1 MTSTSAHA
9 NQSPVPAQSLRDRYP
24 PGTSVPAVDGA
35 GMREML
41 QGAYAWLAKNHES
54 VNALNVFPVPDGD
67 TGTNML
73 LTLQSSIEE
82 MANTPSDHLG
92 KVMHAVAHGALMGA
106 RGNSGVILSQILRG
120 MARSLETANACDVRQ
135 LARALRLASDTAYK
149 GVVKPVEGTILTVV
163 RLCADAA
170 ENAAH
175 LDDDLRFFL
184 RRLVHAADD
193 AVQKTPSMLPVLA
206 QAGVVDAGGKGLY
219 FVLDGMSRALH
230 GEQIGDSDVASGTF
244 AGHAEALDGEYGFD
258 IQFIIQGSDL
268 DVEDVR
274 RTITAM
280 GDSVLVVG
288 DERTVKVHLHSP
300 EPGHA
305 LNYGARVG
313 RLSRIIVENM
323 DAQYAEFVHGEG
335 PGDGPAAGHGSEL
348 PGAAPLAHIAT
359 VAVVSGSGL
368 QQVFASL
375 GCAQIV
381 TGGQTMNPSTQELLA
396 AIEAAPTPDVI
407 VLPNNS
413 NILLAAQQA
422 QTLSKKQVRIVPSKT
437 IPQGISA
444 LIAFN
449 PLADLE
455 TNVKTMTA
463 GLRHTQ
469 TGEVTIAV
477 RAAAFDGIQ
486 VAVGDVIGLLNDEL
500 TARGGDADSVVR
512 TLLQQMHIEEHEII
526 TIYYGQPVDAAAAD
540 DMVASLRTDYPN
552 QEFELVAGGQPHYH
566 YILSAE

>member
-1 MTSTSAHA
+1 MTSTTSHA
-9 NQSPVPAQSLRDRYP
+9 KQGPGPEQPLRERYP
-24 PGTSVPAVDGA
+24 PGTSVPVVDGA

-41 QGAYAWLAKNHES
+41 QGAYVWLGRNHES

-73 LTLQSSIEE
+73 LTLRSSVEE
-82 MANTPSDHLG
+82 MTAAPANHLG
-92 KVMHAVAHGALMGA
+92 KVLQTAAHGALMGA

-120 MARSLETANACDVRQ
+120 LARSLESTSTCDVGQ

-149 GVVKPVEGTILTVV
+149 GVVKPVEGTILTVI

-170 ENAAH
+170 ESAAH
-175 LDDDLRFFL
+175 LDNDLRFFL

-219 FVLDGMSRALH
+219 YVLEGMSRVLH
-230 GEQIGDSDVASGTF
+230 GEQLDTSDAVSGSF

-258 IQFIIQGSDL
+258 IQFIIEGTNLEVD
-268 DVEDVR
+268 DIR

-288 DERTVKVHLHSP
+288 DERAVKVHLHAP

-305 LNYGARVG
+305 LNYGAQVG

-323 DAQYAEFVHGEG
+323 DAQFAEFVHGEG
-335 PGDGPAAGHGSEL
+335 PGDGPAAGHNNEGPL
-348 PGAAPLAHIAT
+348 LTPTAAIAT
-359 VAVVSGSGL
+359 VAVVPGTGL
-368 QQVFASL
+368 QEVFASL

-381 TGGQTMNPSTQELLA
+381 AGGQTMNPSTQELLD
-396 AIEAAPTPDVI
+396 AIAAAPAPAVI

-413 NILLAAQQA
+413 NILLVAEQA
-422 QTLSKKQVRIVPSKT
+422 QALSAKPVRVVPSKT

-449 PLADLE
+449 PHANLE
-455 TNVKTMTA
+455 TNVRTMTA
-463 GLRHTQ
+463 GMRRTQ
-469 TGEVTIAV
+469 TGEVTVAV
-477 RAAAFDGIQ
+477 RTAAFDGIQ
-486 VAVGDVIGLLNDEL
+486 VQVGDVIGLLNDTL
-500 TARGGDADSVVR
+500 TARGHDAESVVR
-512 TLLQQMHIEEHEII
+512 TLLQQMHVEEHEII
-526 TIYYGQPVDAAAAD
+526 TIYYGQPVAAAA
-540 DMVASLRTDYPN
+540 AEALIGSLRTDFPA

>member
-1 MTSTSAHA
+1 MSTTPHGK
-9 NQSPVPAQSLRDRYP
+9 QSPVPEQPLRERFP
-24 PGTSVPAVDGA
+24 PGASVPIINGA
-35 GMREML
+35 DLREML
-41 QGAYAWLAKNHES
+41 QGAYAWLGHHHES

-82 MANTPSDHLG
+82 MAHAPSDHVGRVL
-92 KVMHAVAHGALMGA
+92 HAAAHGALMGA

-120 MARSLETANACDVRQ
+120 LARSLEAASTCDADQ
-135 LARALRLASDTAYK
+135 MARALRSAADTAYK
-149 GVVKPVEGTILTVV
+149 GVVKPVEGTILTVI

-175 LDDDLRFFL
+175 LDNDLRFFL

-193 AVQKTPSMLPVLA
+193 AVQKTPSLLPVLA

-219 FVLDGMSRALH
+219 FILDGMSRVLH
-230 GEQIGDSDVASGTF
+230 GELVDTTVVNSGAF
-244 AGHAEALDGEYGFD
+244 AGHAEALGGEYGFD
-258 IQFIIQGSDL
+258 IQFIIEGADL
-268 DVEDVR
+268 DVAEIR
-274 RTITAM
+274 HTITGM

-288 DERTVKVHLHSP
+288 DERAVKVHLHAP

-305 LNYGARVG
+305 LNYGARTG
-313 RLSRIIVENM
+313 RLSHIIIENM
-323 DAQYAEFVHGEG
+323 DAQFAEFVHGEG
-335 PGDGPAAGHGSEL
+335 TGDGPAAGHNAEL
-348 PGAAPLAHIAT
+348 PDTTPTASIAT
-359 VAVVSGSGL
+359 VAVVSGNGL

-396 AIEAAPTPDVI
+396 AIEAAPAPSVI

-413 NILLAAQQA
+413 NILLTAQQA
-422 QTLSKKQVRIVPSKT
+422 QTLSPKQVRIVPSKT

-455 TNVKTMTA
+455 TNVRTMTA
-463 GLRHTQ
+463 GLPRTQ
-469 TGEVTIAV
+469 TGEVTVAV
-477 RAAAFDGIQ
+477 RAATFDGIQ
-486 VAVGDVIGLLNDEL
+486 VQVGDVIGLLNDTL
-500 TARGGDADSVVR
+500 TARGHDAEGVVR
-512 TLLQQMHIEEHEII
+512 TLLQQMHVEEHEII
-526 TIYYGQPVDAAAAD
+526 TIFYGQSVSAAAAE
-540 DMVASLRTDYPN
+540 ALIAGLRAAYPG

>member
-1 MTSTSAHA
+1 MTSTTSQAKH
-9 NQSPVPAQSLRDRYP
+9 SPVTQQPLRERYP
-24 PGTSVPAVDGA
+24 PGASVPAIDGA

-41 QGAYAWLAKNHES
+41 QGAYAWLGRNHES

-82 MANTPSDHLG
+82 MASAPSDHLG
-92 KVMHAVAHGALMGA
+92 KVMQAAAHGALMGA

-120 MARSLETANACDVRQ
+120 LARSLETAGTCDVGQ
-135 LARALRLASDTAYK
+135 MARALHVASETAYK
-149 GVVKPVEGTILTVV
+149 GVVKPVEGTILTVI

-206 QAGVVDAGGKGLY
+206 QAGVVDAGGRGLY
-219 FVLDGMSRALH
+219 FVLDGMSRVLH
-230 GEQIGDSDVASGTF
+230 GEQLEASATASGAF
-244 AGHAEALDGEYGFD
+244 AGHAEALEGEYGFD
-258 IQFIIQGSDL
+258 IQFIIEGRNL
-268 DVEDVR
+268 EVEEIR
-274 RTITAM
+274 RTITDM

-288 DERTVKVHLHSP
+288 DERAIKVHLHAP

-313 RLSRIIVENM
+313 RLSRIIIENM
-323 DAQYAEFVHGEG
+323 DAQFAEFVHGEG
-335 PGDGPAAGHGSEL
+335 SGDGPAAGHS
-348 PGAAPLAHIAT
+348 GAPSAVMPAATIAT

-375 GCAQIV
+375 GCTQIV

-396 AIEAAPTPDVI
+396 AIDATPAADVI

-422 QTLSKKQVRIVPSKT
+422 QALSQKRVRIVPSKT

-449 PLADLE
+449 PTADLE
-455 TNVKTMTA
+455 TNVRSMTT

-469 TGEVTIAV
+469 TGEVTVAV
-477 RAAAFDGIQ
+477 RAAAFDGFQ
-486 VAVGDVIGLLNDEL
+486 VEVGDVIGLLNDTL
-500 TARGGDADSVVR
+500 TARGSDADSVVR
-512 TLLQQMHIEEHEII
+512 TLLQQMRVEEHEII
-526 TIYYGQPVDAAAAD
+526 TIYYGQPVTAAAAQAMID
-540 DMVASLRTDYPN
+540 RLRADYPA

>member
-1 MTSTSAHA
+1 MISTTSHA
-9 NQSPVPAQSLRDRYP
+9 NQSPASAQSLRDQYP
-24 PGTSVPAVDGA
+24 PGTSVPAVDGR

-41 QGAYAWLAKNHES
+41 HGAYVWLAKNHEA

-82 MANTPSDHLG
+82 MGSAPSDHLG
-92 KVMHAVAHGALMGA
+92 KVMHAAAHGALMGA

-120 MARSLETANACDVRQ
+120 MARSLESANTCDVGQ
-135 LARALRLASDTAYK
+135 LARALRVASDTAYK

-175 LDDDLRFFL
+175 LDNDLRFFL

-206 QAGVVDAGGKGLY
+206 QAGVVDAGGKGLF
-219 FVLDGMSRALH
+219 FVLEGMSRALH
-230 GEQIGDSDVASGTF
+230 GEQLGETTAASGAF
-244 AGHAEALDGEYGFD
+244 AGHAEALEGEYGFD
-258 IQFIIQGSDL
+258 IQFIIEGAELNVD
-268 DVEDVR
+268 EIR
-274 RTITAM
+274 RTITDM

-288 DERTVKVHLHSP
+288 DERAVKVHLHAP

-305 LNYGARVG
+305 LNYGSRMG

-323 DAQYAEFVHGEG
+323 DAQYAAFVHGEG
-335 PGDGPAAGHGSEL
+335 PGDGPAATRTGEV
-348 PGAAPLAHIAT
+348 PLVVPAVHIAT

-368 QQVFASL
+368 QQVFSSL
-375 GCAQIV
+375 GCTQIV

-396 AIEAAPTPDVI
+396 AIDAAPAAEVI

-422 QTLSKKQVRIVPSKT
+422 QALSQKRVRIVPSKT

-449 PLADLE
+449 PLADLDA
-455 TNVKTMTA
+455 NVKTMTA

-469 TGEVTIAV
+469 TGEVTVAV

-500 TARGGDADSVVR
+500 TARGSDAASVVR
-512 TLLQQMHIEEHEII
+512 TLLKQMQVEAHEIV
-526 TIYYGQPVDAAAAD
+526 TIYYGEPIDAATAQNMIAGLQ
-540 DMVASLRTDYPN
+540 VEYPN